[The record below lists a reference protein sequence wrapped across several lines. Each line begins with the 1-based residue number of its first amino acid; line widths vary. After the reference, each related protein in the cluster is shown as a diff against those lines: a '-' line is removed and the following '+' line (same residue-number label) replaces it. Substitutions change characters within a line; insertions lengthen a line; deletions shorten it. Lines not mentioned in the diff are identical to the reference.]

1 MILVAL
7 VGLWGLVLIVLTA
20 FLLAMSTVGQEFS
33 VTALGTGIAV
43 GIGAIITLLPVLAWL
58 RDHGAKRLWPTVAPD
73 LVSRHGS
80 TPTGGVFPAARVRE
94 GWPAVRL
101 GPWNA

>member
-58 RDHGAKRLWPTVAPD
+58 RDHGAKRLWPTVAPGLLS
-73 LVSRHGS
+73 LV
-80 TPTGGVFPAARVRE
+80 AATAWVAYLLLQ
-94 GWPAVRL
+94 PSV
-101 GPWNA
+101 GP

>member
-1 MILVAL
+1 MHQARRPGWQVILVAL

-58 RDHGAKRLWPTVAPD
+58 RDHGAKRLWPTVAPGLLS
-73 LVSRHGS
+73 LV
-80 TPTGGVFPAARVRE
+80 
-94 GWPAVRL
+94 AVTAWFASL
-101 GPWNA
+101 ALQPSVGP

>member
-1 MILVAL
+1 MHQARRPGWQVILVAL

-33 VTALGTGIAV
+33 VAALGTGIAV

-58 RDHGAKRLWPTVAPD
+58 RDHGAKRLWPTVAPGLLS
-73 LVSRHGS
+73 LV
-80 TPTGGVFPAARVRE
+80 
-94 GWPAVRL
+94 AVTAWFAYL
-101 GPWNA
+101 ALQPSVGP

>member
-1 MILVAL
+1 MHQARRPGWQVILVAL
-7 VGLWGLVLIVLTA
+7 VGLWGLLLIVLTA

-58 RDHGAKRLWPTVAPD
+58 RDHGAKRLWPTVAPGLLS
-73 LVSRHGS
+73 LV
-80 TPTGGVFPAARVRE
+80 
-94 GWPAVRL
+94 AVTAWFASL
-101 GPWNA
+101 AVQPSVGP

>member
-1 MILVAL
+1 MHQARRSGWQVILVAL

-33 VTALGTGIAV
+33 VAALGTGIVV

-58 RDHGAKRLWPTVAPD
+58 RDHGAKRLWPTVAPGLLS
-73 LVSRHGS
+73 LV
-80 TPTGGVFPAARVRE
+80 AATAWVAYLLLQ
-94 GWPAVRL
+94 PSV
-101 GPWNA
+101 GP

>member
-1 MILVAL
+1 MHQARRPGWQVILVAL
-7 VGLWGLVLIVLTA
+7 VGLWGLLLIVLTA

-58 RDHGAKRLWPTVAPD
+58 RDHGAKRLWPTVAPGLLS
-73 LVSRHGS
+73 LV
-80 TPTGGVFPAARVRE
+80 
-94 GWPAVRL
+94 AVTAWFASL
-101 GPWNA
+101 AVEPSVVP

>member
-1 MILVAL
+1 M

-58 RDHGAKRLWPTVAPD
+58 RDHGTNPLWPTVAPG
-73 LVSRHGS
+73 LVSLVAVVGGHGKMPS
-80 TPTGGVFPAARVRE
+80 DGHVVARWRS
-94 GWPAVRL
+94 
-101 GPWNA
+101 

>member
-1 MILVAL
+1 MHQARRPGWQVILVAL

-58 RDHGAKRLWPTVAPD
+58 RDHGAKRLWPTVAPG
-73 LVSRHGS
+73 LFRWS
-80 TPTGGVFPAARVRE
+80 
-94 GWPAVRL
+94 L
-101 GPWNA
+101 

>member
-33 VTALGTGIAV
+33 VAALGTGIAV

-58 RDHGAKRLWPTVAPD
+58 RDHGAKRLWPTVAPGLLS
-73 LVSRHGS
+73 LVAVTAWFASLAVQPSVGS
-80 TPTGGVFPAARVRE
+80 
-94 GWPAVRL
+94 
-101 GPWNA
+101 

>member
-58 RDHGAKRLWPTVAPD
+58 RDHGAKRLWPTVAPG
-73 LVSRHGS
+73 LVSL
-80 TPTGGVFPAARVRE
+80 V
-94 GWPAVRL
+94 AVTAWFASL
-101 GPWNA
+101 AVEPSVGP

>member
-1 MILVAL
+1 MHQARRPGWQVILVAL

-58 RDHGAKRLWPTVAPD
+58 RDHGAKRLWPTVAPG
-73 LVSRHGS
+73 LVSL
-80 TPTGGVFPAARVRE
+80 V
-94 GWPAVRL
+94 AVTAWL
-101 GPWNA
+101 AYLAVQPSVGP

>member
-1 MILVAL
+1 MHQARRPGWQVILVAL

-58 RDHGAKRLWPTVAPD
+58 RDHGAKRLWPTVAPGLLS
-73 LVSRHGS
+73 LV
-80 TPTGGVFPAARVRE
+80 
-94 GWPAVRL
+94 AVTAWFASL
-101 GPWNA
+101 AVEPSVGP

>member
-1 MILVAL
+1 MHQARRPGWQVILVAL

-58 RDHGAKRLWPTVAPD
+58 RDHGAKRLWPTVAPGLLS
-73 LVSRHGS
+73 LV
-80 TPTGGVFPAARVRE
+80 
-94 GWPAVRL
+94 AVTAWFASL
-101 GPWNA
+101 AVQPSVGP

>member
-1 MILVAL
+1 MHQARRSGWQVILVAL

-33 VTALGTGIAV
+33 VAALGTGIVV

-58 RDHGAKRLWPTVAPD
+58 RDHGAKRLWPTVAPGLLS
-73 LVSRHGS
+73 LV
-80 TPTGGVFPAARVRE
+80 
-94 GWPAVRL
+94 AVTAWL
-101 GPWNA
+101 AYLAVQPSVGP